1 VTSPKFRA
9 VGLATA
15 WLFVIVPLTEAAA
28 QAPAGGLESGP
39 AANES
44 RSIGADIKAYLTA
57 PARWEGKDWLKFGG
71 TLAAIGVA
79 YGRDDD
85 VREHFASDM
94 ASGSGVDNEDLRDA
108 LPGGLTLV
116 GTWLYAK
123 IAHDEGR
130 RDEAAAMTEAA
141 LLGSTTAFVLKE
153 ATGRARPD
161 AMSDSSDWHSGGGSF
176 PSIHVTA
183 AFAIGT
189 VLAESGNDRHRPL
202 RRVLGYGIGLG
213 TAYER
218 LDHDAHWFSDTV
230 AGAALGLATA
240 RFVMNR
246 RRNPGRR
253 AELNISP
260 LDGGVLLSYARPL
273 P

>member
-1 VTSPKFRA
+1 MTSRQRRA
-9 VGLATA
+9 AGLVTA
-15 WLFVIVPLTEAAA
+15 WLWLIVPLSEAAA
-28 QAPAGGLESGP
+28 QAPAGGPQSRPETS
-39 AANES
+39 ES
-44 RSIGADIKAYLTA
+44 RSIGADIKAYITA
-57 PARWEGKDWLKFGG
+57 PARWQGKDWLRFGG
-71 TLAAIGVA
+71 ALAAIGVA
-79 YGRDDD
+79 YGRDDE
-85 VREHFASDM
+85 VREHFASDT
-94 ASGSGVDNEDLRDA
+94 ASGRGVDNEDLHDA

-116 GTWLYAK
+116 GTWLYGKLARDK
-123 IAHDEGR
+123 AR

-141 LLGSTTAFVLKE
+141 LLGATTAFVLKE
-153 ATGRARPD
+153 ATGRARPE
-161 AMSDSSDWHSGGGSF
+161 AMGDSSDWHTGGDSF

-183 AFAIGT
+183 AFAIGA
-189 VLAESGNDRHRPL
+189 VLAESGEERHRPL

-246 RRNPGRR
+246 RRHPSRH
-253 AELNISP
+253 AEIGMSP
-260 LDGGVLLSYARPL
+260 LDGGVLLSYARAL